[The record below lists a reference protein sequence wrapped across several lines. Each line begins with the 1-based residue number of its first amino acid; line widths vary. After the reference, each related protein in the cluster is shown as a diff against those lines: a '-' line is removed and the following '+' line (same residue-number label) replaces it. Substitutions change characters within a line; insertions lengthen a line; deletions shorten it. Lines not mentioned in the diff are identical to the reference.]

1 MPHTD
6 GDAKP
11 SAEVTH
17 LFQNRFKVGEA
28 HGAAVALMHFLDSC
42 FQFRALR
49 FRLPATIVDDVFDR
63 MLVS

>member
-28 HGAAVALMHFLDSC
+28 HGAAVALMHFSSIPASNL
-42 FQFRALR
+42 RALR
-49 FRLPATIVDDVFDR
+49 FDSDTTR
-63 MLVS
+63 

>member
-1 MPHTD
+1 MPHLD

-28 HGAAVALMHFLDSC
+28 HGGAVALMHSS
-42 FQFRALR
+42 QFP
-49 FRLPATIVDDVFDR
+49 LPASRPSF
-63 MLVS
+63 

>member
-1 MPHTD
+1 VPHID

-28 HGAAVALMHFLDSC
+28 HGGAVALMHSVRFHQSAAHTC
-42 FQFRALR
+42 F
-49 FRLPATIVDDVFDR
+49 
-63 MLVS
+63 VSESTR